1 MKRRTLLLLSV
12 LVVVVAVAAVSAYL
26 LMPKSDQGTGLNQT
40 GGNRIAVMETSKGTM
55 EFVLY
60 EDKAP
65 ITTKNFI
72 TLANKGF
79 YDNTIFHRVVPTF
92 VIQGG
97 DPTGT
102 GMGGPGYTIQDE
114 FNTGLNHDVKGM
126 LSMANTGQPNS
137 SGSQFFVTLTPQPDL
152 DGRYSVFGKL
162 IKGESVLDAIGSVQI
177 DPATDRPLQNVT
189 LIKVT
194 IQQNP

>member
-1 MKRRTLLLLSV
+1 MKRRTLLLAAF
-12 LVVVVAVAAVSAYL
+12 VAVIAVVSVSAYF
-26 LMPKSDQGTGLNQT
+26 LMQSSVVAGSNQT
-40 GGNRIAVMETSKGTM
+40 SKNRVAVMETSMGTM

-65 ITTKNFI
+65 ITTNNFI
-72 TLANKGF
+72 TLAEKGF
-79 YDNTIFHRVVPTF
+79 YDNTIFHRIIHNF

-102 GMGGPGYTIQDE
+102 GGGGPGYTIPDE

-137 SGSQFFVTLTPQPDL
+137 SGSQFFVTLSPQPGL
-152 DGRYSVFGKL
+152 DGSYSVFGKL
-162 IKGESVLDAIGSVQI
+162 IKGENVLDAIGSVQT
-177 DPATDRPLQNVT
+177 DAYDRPISNVT

-194 IQQNP
+194 IQNP

>member
-1 MKRRTLLLLSV
+1 MKRRTLLLAV
-12 LVVVVAVAAVSAYL
+12 LVVVVAAAALSVYL
-26 LMPKSDQGTGLNQT
+26 LMPKSDQGAELNQT
-40 GGNRIAVMETSKGTM
+40 GSNRIAVMETSKGTM

-79 YDNTIFHRVVPTF
+79 YDNTIFHRIVHDF

-97 DPTGT
+97 DPAGT
-102 GMGGPGYTIQDE
+102 GMGGPGYTIDDE

-126 LSMANTGQPNS
+126 LSMANTGQPHS
-137 SGSQFFVTLTPQPDL
+137 SGSQFFVTLTPQPNL
-152 DGRYSVFGKL
+152 DGGYSVFGKL
-162 IKGESVLDAIGSVQI
+162 TKGEDVLDAIGSVQT
-177 DPATDRPLQNVT
+177 DPYDKPLQNVT

-194 IQQNP
+194 IRNP

>member
-1 MKRRTLLLLSV
+1 MKRRTLLLTV
-12 LVVVVAVAAVSAYL
+12 LVVVVAVAVVSAYL
-26 LMPKSDQGTGLNQT
+26 LMPKGDQGAGSNQT
-40 GGNRIAVMETSKGTM
+40 SSNRIAVMETSKGTM

-79 YDNTIFHRVVPTF
+79 YDNTIFHRVVHDF

-102 GMGGPGYTIQDE
+102 GMGGPGYTISDE
-114 FNTGLNHDVKGM
+114 FKTGLSHDAKGM
-126 LSMANTGQPNS
+126 LSMANTGQPHS
-137 SGSQFFVTLTPQPDL
+137 SGSQFFVTLVPRPDI
-152 DGRYSVFGKL
+152 DGGYSVFGKL
-162 IKGESVLDAIGSVQI
+162 IKGENVLDAIGSVPTN
-177 DPATDRPLQNVT
+177 PANDRPVQNVT

-194 IQQNP
+194 IRSP

>member
-1 MKRRTLLLLSV
+1 MKQRTLLLLAV
-12 LVVVVAVAAVSAYL
+12 LAVVVAVAAASVYL
-26 LMPKSDQGTGLNQT
+26 LMQKTDQVAGSSQT
-40 GGNRIAVMETSKGTM
+40 GNNRIAVMETSKGTM

-79 YDNTIFHRVVPTF
+79 YNNTIFHRIVHNF

-102 GMGGPGYTIQDE
+102 GMGGPGYTIADE
-114 FNTGLNHDVKGM
+114 FN
-126 LSMANTGQPNS
+126 
-137 SGSQFFVTLTPQPDL
+137 
-152 DGRYSVFGKL
+152 
-162 IKGESVLDAIGSVQI
+162 
-177 DPATDRPLQNVT
+177 
-189 LIKVT
+189 
-194 IQQNP
+194 